1 MMNARLSLSELQLV
15 IKDSLYLALPDM
27 YWVIAEI
34 SEVKENYNGHCYLE
48 LIEKH
53 PDDVNIRA
61 RARAVIW
68 SSRYRFLKAFFEN
81 STGESLKEG
90 MKIMVRVKIE
100 YHEIYGLSLVI
111 NDIDPAFTIGDMAIR
126 RQQIIRRLEEEG
138 VISMNRELEIPLVPQ
153 RIAIISS
160 YSAAGYTDFIN
171 HLKSNNSGY
180 VFYTALFDTPVQGKE
195 TETGVIK
202 SLEKIA
208 GHIDKFDL
216 VVIIRGGG
224 SQTDLSW
231 FDSYAIAYYITQFPI
246 PVLTGIGHDKDL
258 SVTDIVANISLKTP
272 TAVADFLIER
282 MSEAD
287 NLITELGDA
296 ISHQVKTLIEETK
309 RRIEITMLRL
319 APVTRIMISDFRE
332 LLSSVVIE
340 MTSTGKNFLSKA
352 NSIPENQKNRII
364 SGSQSLVMKK
374 ETLLRHKKELLGTVA
389 RNNLAA
395 IQSRLTGYDNTLKI
409 LDPENVLKRGYTI
422 TSIKGKIIKKGKSL
436 KKDDVI
442 DTRFSDGTVS
452 SRVTEEA

>member
-1 MMNARLSLSELQLV
+1 MMNERLSLSELQLV
-15 IKDSLYLALPDM
+15 IKDSLYMALPDM

-68 SSRYRFLKAFFEN
+68 SNRYRFLKAFFEN
-81 STGESLKEG
+81 STGETLKEG
-90 MKIMVRVKIE
+90 MKIMVRVRIE

-111 NDIDPAFTIGDMAIR
+111 NDIDPAFTIGDMAIK

-160 YSAAGYTDFIN
+160 GSAAGYTDFIN

-195 TETGVIK
+195 TEAGVIK

-208 GHIDKFDL
+208 GHLDKFDL
-216 VVIIRGGG
+216 AVIIRGGG

-272 TAVADFLIER
+272 TAVADFLIEK

-287 NLITELGDA
+287 NLITELGEA
-296 ISHQVKTLIEETK
+296 ISDRIKTLLEVTN
-309 RRIEITMLRL
+309 RRIDTTMLRL

-332 LLSSVVIE
+332 LLSSLVIE

-352 NSIPENQKNRII
+352 NSIPENQKHRII

-389 RNNLAA
+389 RNNLAT
-395 IQSRLTGYDNTLKI
+395 IQSRVTGYDNTLKI

-422 TSIKGKIIKKGKSL
+422 TSIKGKIIKNGKSL
-436 KKDDVI
+436 KKGDVI
-442 DTRFSDGTVS
+442 DTKFSDGTVS
-452 SRVTEEA
+452 SRVVKEA

>member
-1 MMNARLSLSELQLV
+1 MMNERLSLSELQLV

-68 SSRYRFLKAFFEN
+68 SNRYRFLKAFFEN

-352 NSIPENQKNRII
+352 NSIPENQKHRII
-364 SGSQSLVMKK
+364 SGSQSLVIKK
-374 ETLLRHKKELLGTVA
+374 ETFLRHKMELLGTVA

>member
-1 MMNARLSLSELQLV
+1 MMNERLSLSELQLV

-352 NSIPENQKNRII
+352 NSIPENQKHRII
-364 SGSQSLVMKK
+364 SGSQSLVIKK
-374 ETLLRHKKELLGTVA
+374 ETFLRHKMELLGTVA